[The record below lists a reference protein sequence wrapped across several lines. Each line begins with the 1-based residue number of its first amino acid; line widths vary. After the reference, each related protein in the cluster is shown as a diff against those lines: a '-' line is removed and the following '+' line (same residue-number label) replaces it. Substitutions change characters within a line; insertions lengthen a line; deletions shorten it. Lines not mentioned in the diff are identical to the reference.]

1 MRSRLRVPLLAATL
15 LLAGPLAAQSVP
27 ALLEPAAAKVAAGG
41 FAYAEIR
48 DGVVTHGHVGKLT
61 LPAGV
66 PSERT
71 IFEIGSITK
80 VFTGLLLAQATLD
93 GKAALDDPIAKHLPA
108 DLKLAPAVA
117 AITLQQLS
125 SHTSGLP
132 RLPDNLSSANPAD
145 PYADYTVERLHD
157 FLQRF
162 APTQPAPRPA
172 DYSNLGVGLLGHL
185 LARAYGVSYA
195 ELVRTRITA
204 PLGLSDTV
212 IALDAAQ
219 RARFATPHSGTV
231 AVSPWH
237 LGALPGA
244 GALRSTTADLA
255 KFAAALLD
263 PASPLAPAW
272 RIAREPRAPMGARGQ
287 VGLGFLLH
295 ERAGHTVYSHG
306 GGTGGFRSH
315 FEITPATRS
324 AVVVLLN
331 NDEPDPGAVIARA
344 PAAATGQPKA
354 AAAKAPPAVPISAA
368 ELRAFTG
375 VYAIDAKGRFTV
387 VLDDQNRLRIRLTG
401 QAFLPARFLGQDR
414 FAAVGV
420 PAEFQFARDAAGR
433 VTQLTLHQNG
443 REVPATRSADAPVV
457 LFPTAEKLRAY
468 AGNYTLA
475 PGAVFE
481 VRVAGATLLVKL
493 TGQPALPVHATR
505 PDHFVYDV
513 VDAALTFERDAA
525 GAVTAL
531 VLHQNGRDQR
541 APRQ

>member
-1 MRSRLRVPLLAATL
+1 MRPRLRVPLLA
-15 LLAGPLAAQSVP
+15 GPLSAQSVP
-27 ALLEPAAAKVAAGG
+27 APLEPAAAKVAAGG
-41 FAYAEIR
+41 FAFAEIK
-48 DGVVTHGHVGKLT
+48 DGVVTHGHVGKLA

-71 IFEIGSITK
+71 IFEVGSITK

-132 RLPDNLSSANPAD
+132 RLPDNLSPANPAD

-157 FLQRF
+157 FLQRV
-162 APTQPAPRPA
+162 APTQPTPQPA
-172 DYSNLGVGLLGHL
+172 DYSNLGVALLGHL
-185 LARAYGVSYA
+185 LARAYGVSFA
-195 ELVRTRITA
+195 ELVRTRIAA
-204 PLGLSDTV
+204 PLGLSDTL

-272 RIAREPRAPMGARGQ
+272 RIAREPRAALGARGQ

-306 GGTGGFRSH
+306 GGTGGFRAH

-344 PAAATGQPKA
+344 PAATAGQPKA
-354 AAAKAPPAVPISAA
+354 PPGAPISAT

-375 VYAIDAKGRFTV
+375 VYLIDAKGRFTV
-387 VLDDQNRLRIRLTG
+387 VLDDQDRLRIRLTG

-420 PAEFQFARDAAGR
+420 PAEVQFARDSAGR

-443 REVPATRSADAPVV
+443 RAVPATRSTDAPVV

-468 AGNYTLA
+468 EGNYTLA
-475 PGAVFE
+475 PGGPSLKSAS
-481 VRVAGATLLVKL
+481 
-493 TGQPALPVHATR
+493 PAPLSS
-505 PDHFVYDV
+505 
-513 VDAALTFERDAA
+513 
-525 GAVTAL
+525 
-531 VLHQNGRDQR
+531 
-541 APRQ
+541 